1 MSADMRQPWIHSAF
15 VDGVFIIGTPFFVVT
30 ATLIFSAY
38 FGQPDSMTFLSW
50 AILVMGVDVSHVYS
64 TIYRTYLDRETM
76 QRHGLFLFLLPFAVL
91 IVCIVLYSFGALV
104 FWRVMAYVAVFHF
117 VRQQYGFLRVYARQ
131 EQQNAWQ
138 RRLDAMA
145 IYAATLYP
153 IVDWHLAGQKNFNW
167 FMKGDFV
174 YLNQGGFRTAATGVF
189 LSVITVYVAKELY
202 LLWKSIAARRRSQ
215 LGKSITTNAVPEADV
230 PSAFNLPRNGI
241 LLGTLLS
248 WYVGIVHFN
257 SDLAF
262 TAINVM
268 SHGIPYIALVWIYGN
283 KKYHPLEFPLIKGTI
298 SSPPYK
304 GGWVVAQFFRPRYAA
319 LFVVSLFILAYA
331 EEGLWDAWVWHND
344 EHHAL
349 FAPFHA
355 ALGGAGPD
363 SGWLKLLVPLLSVP
377 QITHYVIDG
386 FIWKMRRDKYGWRD
400 ITLKPAPHS

>member
-1 MSADMRQPWIHSAF
+1 MHIMKNQPWIHSAF
-15 VDGVFIIGTPFFVVT
+15 VDGVFILGTPFFIVA
-30 ATLIFSAY
+30 ATLIFSVY
-38 FGQPDSMTFLSW
+38 FGKPDSMTFVSW

-76 QRHGLFLFLLPFAVL
+76 HRHGTFLLLLPFAVL
-91 IVCIVLYSFGALV
+91 IACIVLYSFGALV

-117 VRQQYGFLRVYARQ
+117 VRQQYGFLRVYARH
-131 EQQNAWQ
+131 EQQNTWQ
-138 RRLDAMA
+138 RRIDAVA
-145 IYAATLYP
+145 IYTATLYP
-153 IVDWHLAGQKNFNW
+153 IIDWHLAGQKNFNW

-174 YLNQGGFRTAATGVF
+174 YFHQVGLRLAATAAF
-189 LSVITVYVAKELY
+189 LAVMAVYVTKELL
-202 LLWKSIAARRRSQ
+202 LLWKSIAAARQGQ
-215 LGKSITTNAVPEADV
+215 LRKSITTNAAPDQDT
-230 PSAFNLPRNGI
+230 PPLFNLPRNGI
-241 LLGTLLS
+241 LVGTLLS

-283 KKYHPLEFPLIKGTI
+283 KKYCVRGAASTPHTI
-298 SSPPYK
+298 
-304 GGWVVAQFFRPRYAA
+304 FFRPRYVA
-319 LFVVSLFILAYA
+319 LFIVSLLILAFI

-349 FAPFHA
+349 FGAFHA
-355 ALGGAGPD
+355 VLGGAGPD

-386 FIWKMRRDKYGWRD
+386 FIWKMRRDQYGWRET
-400 ITLKPAPHS
+400 TLS

>member
-1 MSADMRQPWIHSAF
+1 MQKQPWIHSAF
-15 VDGVFIIGTPFFVVT
+15 VDGVFILGTPFFIVA
-30 ATLIFSAY
+30 ATLIFSVY
-38 FGQPDSMTFLSW
+38 FGKPDSMTFVSW

-76 QRHGLFLFLLPFAVL
+76 HRHGTFLLLLPFAVL
-91 IVCIVLYSFGALV
+91 IACIVLYSFGALV

-117 VRQQYGFLRVYARQ
+117 VRQQYGFLRVYARH
-131 EQQNAWQ
+131 EQQNTWQ
-138 RRLDAMA
+138 RRIDAVA
-145 IYAATLYP
+145 IYTATLYP
-153 IVDWHLAGQKNFNW
+153 IIDWHLAGQKNFNW

-174 YLNQGGFRTAATGVF
+174 YFHQVGLRLAATAAF
-189 LSVITVYVAKELY
+189 LAVMAVYVTKELL
-202 LLWKSIAARRRSQ
+202 LLWKSIAAARQGQ
-215 LGKSITTNAVPEADV
+215 LRKSIATNAAPDQDT
-230 PSAFNLPRNGI
+230 PPLFNLPRNGI
-241 LLGTLLS
+241 LVGTLLS

-283 KKYHPLEFPLIKGTI
+283 KKYFRTNETSAGEGRDVQIARLYPTQNRLSVL
-298 SSPPYK
+298 
-304 GGWVVAQFFRPRYAA
+304 FRPRYVA
-319 LFVVSLFILAYA
+319 LFIVSLLILAFI

-349 FAPFHA
+349 FGAFHA
-355 ALGGAGPD
+355 VLGGAGPD

-386 FIWKMRRDKYGWRD
+386 FIWKMRRDQYGWRET
-400 ITLKPAPHS
+400 TLS

>member
-1 MSADMRQPWIHSAF
+1 MKQPWIHSAF
-15 VDGVFIIGTPFFVVT
+15 VDGVFIIGTPFLVVAAALT
-30 ATLIFSAY
+30 FSGY
-38 FGQPDSMTFLSW
+38 FGQADSMTFISW

-64 TIYRTYLDRETM
+64 TIYRTYLDHETM
-76 QRHGLFLFLLPFAVL
+76 QRHGMFLMLLPFAVL
-91 IVCIVLYSFGALV
+91 IICIVLYSFGALV

-117 VRQQYGFLRVYARQ
+117 VRQQYGFLRVYARH
-131 EQQNAWQ
+131 EQQTAWQ
-138 RRLDAMA
+138 RRIDAVT
-145 IYAATLYP
+145 IYTATLYP

-167 FMKGDFV
+167 FMRGDFV
-174 YLNQGGFRTAATGVF
+174 YLNQGGFRAAATAAF
-189 LSVITVYVAKELY
+189 LAVMAVYVAKELH
-202 LLWKSIAARRRSQ
+202 LLWKS
-215 LGKSITTNAVPEADV
+215 KSG
-230 PSAFNLPRNGI
+230 FNLPRNGI

-283 KKYHPLEFPLIKGTI
+283 KKHCQRSAENAPLAMLFK
-298 SSPPYK
+298 
-304 GGWVVAQFFRPRYAA
+304 PRYVT
-319 LFVVSLFILAYA
+319 LFVVSLLILAFM

-355 ALGGAGPD
+355 VLGGAGPD

-386 FIWKMRRDKYGWRD
+386 FIWKMRRDKFGWRD
-400 ITLKPAPHS
+400 ITLKSGPHS